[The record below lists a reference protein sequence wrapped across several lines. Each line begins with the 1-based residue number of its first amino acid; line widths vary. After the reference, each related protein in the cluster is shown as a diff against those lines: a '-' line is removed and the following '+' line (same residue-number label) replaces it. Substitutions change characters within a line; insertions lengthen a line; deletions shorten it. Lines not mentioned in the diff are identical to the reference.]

1 MKRFNIIIF
10 SIITATAFLACS
22 LEIPKKVS
30 VKTDAEYNFSI
41 GDVENDSLSE
51 NFKPSELFASV
62 EGAEV
67 LDYCPDGDETLQQFL
82 LKMPITSIPID
93 FSSYFNSLDLSGQI
107 SSMSF
112 SQSMTVPSSSSL
124 TAPDEQALPLD
135 SINDAINMGVSMVS
149 TASTTEASI
158 SYVVDAT
165 GGATD
170 FTSIEYESGSM
181 IVSEVISGSITDGTT
196 VTLTFADSTSLT
208 GTFSN
213 GSATLNMAGKK
224 ITKTGMSIKFSG
236 CAGVGYTGT
245 MDSNSQIKKAIGV
258 TLNSSDVS
266 ISVDPFTIE
275 QGSSLGYKSCT
286 VGEGSLIVGLSTPA
300 SWSGLNVEYQIETS
314 GGLVIDDDTLGSSGN
329 SKTISLNGKTL
340 LPQDITV
347 TPTIKATLS
356 NATINFE
363 DEMTVSMQ
371 ANITT
376 ISSLTAEISS
386 EGFNPTINSSNPL
399 PDGMMDY
406 IESISFAK
414 CGLKGKYTNT
424 LPAGNTVSFTTNCDF
439 FGLSNQVSTLAGG
452 KTDEELTITST
463 NKTIALGSEAGQ
475 YNSIDFSATIALP
488 GADSDHPNQFTITN
502 VEVGETYAIAVE
514 LEPVLDWT
522 EVKIKANDVTSQ
534 SKQISTGMNIV
545 SLFSSFESTLGD
557 DSFTGKFK
565 IDSLP
570 VYLYIVKPEL
580 SLLDGV
586 CFNGSLKAF
595 YATQDENGTITQKTA
610 AGDEV
615 TFANSEGSVFSFVSS
630 MPDFAT
636 NSDGV
641 VIEDIGTYPCSA
653 SCDFAPLSYD
663 ENATDDSFI
672 FVDYNLQLA
681 SEGGNSITITK
692 EAFENSSTSSSE
704 VAINAVIALPLK
716 VTTTSAISFDLLAL
730 TNNNGGD
737 LFGRTEAPDLGQMQ
751 DLLEAIEEVKLS
763 YSITNKPFYSD
774 PSMKLYINLNDGGHI
789 YNLSEDTLVLSEDAV
804 ESLLQYPCRPEVCI
818 KIDNGTV
825 LKIPRTM
832 KIGAHIN
839 LSLKTNGDKA
849 ITVYNAG
856 GN

>member
-1 MKRFNIIIF
+1 MKRFNIILF

-62 EGAEV
+62 EGVEV

-82 LKMPITSIPID
+82 LKIPITSIPID

-112 SQSMTVPSSSSL
+112 SQSMTVPKSL
-124 TAPDEQALPLD
+124 TNKLEQPLPLD
-135 SINDAINMGVSMVS
+135 SINNAINKGVSMGGKA
-149 TASTTEASI
+149 TTTEASI
-158 SYVVDAT
+158 SYAVDAT

-170 FTSIEYESGSM
+170 FTSIEYKSGSM
-181 IVSEVISGSITDGTT
+181 TVSELTSGTITDGTT
-196 VTLTFADSTSLT
+196 VTLTFADSTKLT

-213 GSATLNMAGKK
+213 GSATLNMDGKK
-224 ITKTGMSIKFSG
+224 ITKTGMSISFSG
-236 CAGVGYTGT
+236 CAGMGYTGI
-245 MDSNSQIKKAIGV
+245 MDSNSQIKEAIGV

-266 ISVDPFTIE
+266 ISVEPFTIE
-275 QGSSLGYKSCT
+275 QGASLGYKSCT
-286 VGEGSLIVGLSTPA
+286 VGEGSLIVGLNTPA

-314 GGLVIDDDTLGSSGN
+314 GGLVIDGDTPGSSGN
-329 SKTISLNGKTL
+329 SKTISLDGKTL

-386 EGFNPTINSSNPL
+386 EGFKPTINSSTPL
-399 PDGMMDY
+399 PDGMMNY
-406 IESISFAK
+406 IESITFAE
-414 CGLKGKYTNT
+414 CGLKGTYTNS
-424 LPAGNTVSFTTNCDF
+424 LPEGNTVSFTTKSEF
-439 FGLSNQVSTLAGG
+439 FGLSNNVSTLEGG
-452 KTDEELTITST
+452 KTADLNITST
-463 NKTIALGSEAGQ
+463 NQKIVLGSEAGQ
-475 YNSIDFSATIALP
+475 YNSIDFSAAIALP
-488 GADSDHPNQFTITN
+488 GADPEHPNQFTITN
-502 VEVGETYAIAVE
+502 VKVGETYAIAVE
-514 LEPVLDWT
+514 LKPVLNWT
-522 EVKIKANDVTSQ
+522 EVTIKTNDVTSQ
-534 SKQISTGMNIV
+534 SQQISTGMNIV

-557 DSFTGKFK
+557 ASFTGKFK

-580 SLLDGV
+580 SLLDDV

-595 YATQDENGTITQKTA
+595 YATQDENGTITQKTT
-610 AGDEV
+610 AGEEV
-615 TFANSEGSVFSFVSS
+615 TFGKSENSVFSFVSS
-630 MPDFAT
+630 MPAFAT

-641 VIEDIGTYPCSA
+641 VIKDIGTYPCSA
-653 SCDFAPLSYD
+653 SVDFAPLSYD

-681 SEGGNSITITK
+681 SSEGNSISIKK
-692 EAFENSSTSSSE
+692 EDLEKSVTTSTE
-704 VAINAVIALPLK
+704 IAINAVIALPLK

-751 DLLEAIEEVKLS
+751 DLLEIIEEVTLS

-789 YNLSEDTLVLSEDAV
+789 YNLSEDTLVLSEDAI

-825 LKIPRTM
+825 FKIPRTM

-849 ITVYNAG
+849 ITIFDAG

>member
-62 EGAEV
+62 EGVEV

-82 LKMPITSIPID
+82 LKIPITSIPID

-112 SQSMTVPSSSSL
+112 SQSMTVPSSL
-124 TAPDEQALPLD
+124 TAPLEQSLPLD
-135 SINDAINMGVSMVS
+135 SINNAINKGVSIGGR
-149 TASTTEASI
+149 ATTTGASI
-158 SYVVDAT
+158 SYAVDAT

-181 IVSEVISGSITDGTT
+181 TISELISGTITDGTT
-196 VTLTFADSTSLT
+196 VTLTFADSTMLT

-224 ITKTGMSIKFSG
+224 ITKTGMSIRFSG
-236 CAGVGYTGT
+236 CAGIVYTGI
-245 MDSNSQIKKAIGV
+245 MDSNSQIKEAIGV

-266 ISVDPFTIE
+266 ISVDPFTIK
-275 QGSSLGYKSCT
+275 QGASLGYKSCT
-286 VGEGSLIVGLSTPA
+286 VGEGSLIVGLNTPD

-314 GGLVIDDDTLGSSGN
+314 GGLVIDGDTPGSSGN
-329 SKTISLNGKTL
+329 SKTISLDGKTL

-386 EGFNPTINSSNPL
+386 EGFNPSINFSNPL
-399 PDGMMDY
+399 PDGMMNY
-406 IESISFAK
+406 IESISFEE
-414 CGLKGKYTNT
+414 CGLKGTYTNS
-424 LPAGNTVSFTTNCDF
+424 LPEGNSVSFTTNSNF
-439 FGLSNQVSTLAGG
+439 FGLSNNVSTLEGG
-452 KTDEELTITST
+452 KTADLNITST
-463 NKTIALGSEAGQ
+463 NQKIVLGSEAGQ
-475 YNSIDFSATIALP
+475 YNSIDFSAEIALP
-488 GADSDHPNQFTITN
+488 GADSEHPNQFTISN
-502 VEVGETYAIAVE
+502 VKVGETYTIAVE
-514 LEPVLDWT
+514 LEPVLNWT
-522 EVKIKANDVTSQ
+522 EVTIKTNDVTSQ
-534 SKQISTGMNIV
+534 SQQISTGMNIV

-557 DSFTGKFK
+557 ASFTGKFK

-580 SLLDGV
+580 SLLDDV

-610 AGDEV
+610 DGDVVEIKSN
-615 TFANSEGSVFSFVSS
+615 NSEGSVFSFVSS

-641 VIEDIGTYPCSA
+641 VIKDIGTYPCSA
-653 SCDFAPLSYD
+653 SVDFAPLSYD

-681 SEGGNSITITK
+681 SSKGNSISIKK
-692 EAFENSSTSSSE
+692 EDLEKSVTSSTE
-704 VAINAVIALPLK
+704 IAINAVIALPLK

-751 DLLEAIEEVKLS
+751 DLLEVIEEVTLS

-789 YNLSEDTLVLSEDAV
+789 YNLSEDTFVLSEDAI

-825 LKIPRTM
+825 FKIPRTM

-849 ITVYNAG
+849 ITIFDAG

>member
-62 EGAEV
+62 EGVEV

-82 LKMPITSIPID
+82 LKIPITSIPID

-112 SQSMTVPSSSSL
+112 SQSMTVPESL
-124 TAPDEQALPLD
+124 TAPLEQSLPLD
-135 SINDAINMGVSMVS
+135 SINNAINKGVSIGGRA
-149 TASTTEASI
+149 TTTEASI
-158 SYVVDAT
+158 SYAVDAT

-181 IVSEVISGSITDGTT
+181 TISELISGTITDGTK
-196 VTLTFADSTSLT
+196 VILTFADSTMLT

-224 ITKTGMSIKFSG
+224 ITKTGMSISFSD
-236 CAGVGYTGT
+236 CAGMVYTGI
-245 MDSNSQIKKAIGV
+245 MDSNSHIKEAIGV

-266 ISVDPFTIE
+266 ISVDPFTIK
-275 QGSSLGYKSCT
+275 QGASLGYKSCT
-286 VGEGSLIVGLSTPA
+286 VGEGSLIVGLNTPA

-314 GGLVIDDDTLGSSGN
+314 GGLVIDGDTPGSSGN
-329 SKTISLNGKTL
+329 SKTISLDGKTL

-363 DEMTVSMQ
+363 DKMTVSMQ

-386 EGFNPTINSSNPL
+386 EGFNPTINYSNPL
-399 PDGMMDY
+399 PDGMMNY
-406 IESISFAK
+406 IESISFK
-414 CGLKGKYTNT
+414 ECGLKGTYTNS
-424 LPAGNTVSFTTNCDF
+424 LPEGNTVSFTTNSEF
-439 FGLSNQVSTLAGG
+439 FGLSNNVSTLEGG
-452 KTDEELTITST
+452 KTADLNITST
-463 NKTIALGSEAGQ
+463 NQKIVLGSEAGQ
-475 YNSIDFSATIALP
+475 YNSIDFSAAIALP
-488 GADSDHPNQFTITN
+488 SADSEHPNQFTISN
-502 VEVGETYAIAVE
+502 VKVGETYTIAVE
-514 LEPVLDWT
+514 LKPVLDWT
-522 EVKIKANDVTSQ
+522 EVTIKTNDVTSQ
-534 SKQISTGMNIV
+534 SQQISTGMNIV

-557 DSFTGKFK
+557 ASFTGKFK

-570 VYLYIVKPEL
+570 VYLYIVKPGL
-580 SLLDGV
+580 SLLNDV

-610 AGDEV
+610 AGEEV
-615 TFANSEGSVFSFVSS
+615 TFGKSENSVFSFVSS

-641 VIEDIGTYPCSA
+641 VIKDIGTYDYSA
-653 SCDFAPLSYD
+653 RVDFAPLSYD

-681 SEGGNSITITK
+681 SSEGNSISIKK
-692 EAFENSSTSSSE
+692 EDLEKSVTSSTE
-704 VAINAVIALPLK
+704 IAINAVIALPLK

-751 DLLEAIEEVKLS
+751 DLLEVIEEVTLS

-789 YNLSEDTLVLSEDAV
+789 YNLSEDTLVLSEDAI

-825 LKIPRTM
+825 FKIPRTM

-849 ITVYNAG
+849 ITIFDAG

>member
-62 EGAEV
+62 EGVEV

-82 LKMPITSIPID
+82 LKIPITSIPID

-112 SQSMTVPSSSSL
+112 SQSMTVPSSL
-124 TAPDEQALPLD
+124 TAPLEQPLPLD
-135 SINDAINMGVSMVS
+135 SINNAINKGVSIVDRA
-149 TASTTEASI
+149 TTTEASI
-158 SYVVDAT
+158 SYAVDAT

-181 IVSEVISGSITDGTT
+181 TISELPPSRITDGTT
-196 VTLTFADSTSLT
+196 VTLTFADSTTLT

-224 ITKTGMSIKFSG
+224 ITKTGMKIKFSG
-236 CAGVGYTGT
+236 CADSGYTGI
-245 MDSNSQIKKAIGV
+245 MDSNSQIKEAIGV
-258 TLNSSDVS
+258 TLNSSEVS
-266 ISVDPFTIE
+266 ISVDPFTIK
-275 QGSSLGYKSCT
+275 QGASLGYKSCT
-286 VGEGSLIVGLSTPA
+286 VGEGSLIVGLNTPA

-314 GGLVIDDDTLGSSGN
+314 GGLVIDGDTPGSSGN
-329 SKTISLNGKTL
+329 SKKISLDGKTL

-386 EGFNPTINSSNPL
+386 EGFNPSINYSTPL
-399 PDGMMDY
+399 PDGMMNY
-406 IESISFAK
+406 IESISFEE
-414 CGLKGKYTNT
+414 CGLKGTYTNS
-424 LPAGNTVSFTTNCDF
+424 LPEGNTVSFTTNSEF
-439 FGLSNQVSTLAGG
+439 FGLSNNVSTLEGG
-452 KTDEELTITST
+452 KTADLNITST
-463 NKTIALGSEAGQ
+463 NQKIELGSEAGQ
-475 YNSIDFSATIALP
+475 YNSIDFSAAIALP
-488 GADSDHPNQFTITN
+488 GADPEHPNQFTISN
-502 VEVGETYAIAVE
+502 VKVGETYAIAVE
-514 LEPVLDWT
+514 LKPVLNWT
-522 EVKIKANDVTSQ
+522 EVTIKTNDVTSQ
-534 SKQISTGMNIV
+534 SQQISTGMNIV

-557 DSFTGKFK
+557 ASFTGKFK

-580 SLLDGV
+580 SLLDDV

-610 AGDEV
+610 AGEEV
-615 TFANSEGSVFSFVSS
+615 TFGKSENSVFSFVSS

-641 VIEDIGTYPCSA
+641 VIKDIGTYDYSA
-653 SCDFAPLSYD
+653 RVDFAPLSYD

-681 SEGGNSITITK
+681 SKNKGNSISIKKEDLEKSVTTSTEIT
-692 EAFENSSTSSSE
+692 
-704 VAINAVIALPLK
+704 INAVIALPLK

-751 DLLEAIEEVKLS
+751 DLLEVIEEVTLS
-763 YSITNKPFYSD
+763 YSITSKPFYSD

-789 YNLSEDTLVLSEDAV
+789 YNLSEDTFVLSEDAI

-825 LKIPRTM
+825 FKIPRTM

-849 ITVYNAG
+849 ITIFDAG

>member
-62 EGAEV
+62 EGVEV

-82 LKMPITSIPID
+82 LKIPITSIPID

-112 SQSMTVPSSSSL
+112 SQSMTVPKSL
-124 TAPDEQALPLD
+124 TAPLKQSLPLD
-135 SINDAINMGVSMVS
+135 SINYAINKGVSIGGIA
-149 TASTTEASI
+149 TTTEASI
-158 SYVVDAT
+158 YYAVDAT

-181 IVSEVISGSITDGTT
+181 TVSEVRPGTITDGTT
-196 VTLTFADSTSLT
+196 VTLTFVDSTKLT

-224 ITKTGMSIKFSG
+224 ITKTGMSIRFSG
-236 CAGVGYTGT
+236 CAGIVYTGI
-245 MDSNSQIKKAIGV
+245 MDSNSQIKEAIGV

-266 ISVDPFTIE
+266 ISVDPFTIK
-275 QGSSLGYKSCT
+275 QGASLGYKSCT
-286 VGEGSLIVGLSTPA
+286 VGEGSLIVGLNTPA

-314 GGLVIDDDTLGSSGN
+314 GGLVIDGDTPGSSGN
-329 SKTISLNGKTL
+329 SKTISLDGKTL

-386 EGFNPTINSSNPL
+386 EGFNPSINYSNPL
-399 PDGMMDY
+399 PDGMMNY
-406 IESISFAK
+406 IESISFEE
-414 CGLKGKYTNT
+414 CGLKGTYTNS
-424 LPAGNTVSFTTNCDF
+424 LPEGNTVSFTTNSGF
-439 FGLSNQVSTLAGG
+439 FGLSNNVSTLEGG
-452 KTDEELTITST
+452 KTADLNITST
-463 NKTIALGSEAGQ
+463 NQKIVLGSEAGQ
-475 YNSIDFSATIALP
+475 YNSIDFSAAIALP
-488 GADSDHPNQFTITN
+488 GADSEHPNQFTISN
-502 VEVGETYAIAVE
+502 VKVGQTYSIAVE
-514 LEPVLDWT
+514 LKPVLDWT
-522 EVKIKANDVTSQ
+522 EVTIKTNDVTSQ
-534 SKQISTGMNIV
+534 SQQISTGMNIV

-557 DSFTGKFK
+557 ASFTRKFK

-580 SLLDGV
+580 SLLDDV

-595 YATQDENGTITQKTA
+595 YATQDENGTITQKTT
-610 AGDEV
+610 AGEEV
-615 TFANSEGSVFSFVSS
+615 TFGKSENSVFSFVSS

-641 VIEDIGTYPCSA
+641 VIKDIGTYDYSA
-653 SCDFAPLSYD
+653 RVDFAPLSYD

-681 SEGGNSITITK
+681 SKEGNSISIKK
-692 EAFENSSTSSSE
+692 EDLEKSVTSSTE
-704 VAINAVIALPLK
+704 IAINAVIALPLK

-751 DLLEAIEEVKLS
+751 DLLEVIEEVTLS
-763 YSITNKPFYSD
+763 YSITSKPFYSD

-789 YNLSEDTLVLSEDAV
+789 YNLSEDTLVLSEDAI

-825 LKIPRTM
+825 FKIPRTM

-849 ITVYNAG
+849 ITIFDAG

>member
-1 MKRFNIIIF
+1 MKRFNIILF

-62 EGAEV
+62 EGVEV

-82 LKMPITSIPID
+82 LKIPITSIPID

-112 SQSMTVPSSSSL
+112 SQSMTVPKSL
-124 TAPDEQALPLD
+124 TNKLEQPLPLD
-135 SINDAINMGVSMVS
+135 SINNAINKGVSMGGKA
-149 TASTTEASI
+149 TTTEASI
-158 SYVVDAT
+158 SYAVDAT

-170 FTSIEYESGSM
+170 FTSIEYKSGSM
-181 IVSEVISGSITDGTT
+181 TVSELTSGTITDGTT
-196 VTLTFADSTSLT
+196 VTLTFADSTKLT

-213 GSATLNMAGKK
+213 GSATLNMDGKK
-224 ITKTGMSIKFSG
+224 ITKTGMSISFSG
-236 CAGVGYTGT
+236 CAGMGYTGI
-245 MDSNSQIKKAIGV
+245 MDSNSQIKEAIGV

-266 ISVDPFTIE
+266 ISVEPFTIE
-275 QGSSLGYKSCT
+275 QGASLGYKSCT
-286 VGEGSLIVGLSTPA
+286 VGEGSLIVGLNTPA

-314 GGLVIDDDTLGSSGN
+314 GGLVIDGDTPGSSGN
-329 SKTISLNGKTL
+329 SKTISLDGKTL

-386 EGFNPTINSSNPL
+386 EGFKPTINSITPL
-399 PDGMMDY
+399 PDGMMNY
-406 IESISFAK
+406 IESITFAE
-414 CGLKGKYTNT
+414 CGLKGTYTNS
-424 LPAGNTVSFTTNCDF
+424 LPEGNTVSFTTKSEF
-439 FGLSNQVSTLAGG
+439 FGLSNNVSTLEGG
-452 KTDEELTITST
+452 KTADLNITST
-463 NKTIALGSEAGQ
+463 NQKIVLGSEAGQ
-475 YNSIDFSATIALP
+475 YNSIDFSAAIALP
-488 GADSDHPNQFTITN
+488 GADPEHPNQFTITN
-502 VEVGETYAIAVE
+502 VKVGETYAIAVE
-514 LEPVLDWT
+514 LKPVLNWT
-522 EVKIKANDVTSQ
+522 EVTIKTNDVTSQ
-534 SKQISTGMNIV
+534 SQQISTGMNIV

-557 DSFTGKFK
+557 ASFTGKFK

-580 SLLDGV
+580 SLLDDV

-595 YATQDENGTITQKTA
+595 YATQDENGTITQKTT
-610 AGDEV
+610 AGEEV
-615 TFANSEGSVFSFVSS
+615 TFGKSENSVFSFVSS
-630 MPDFAT
+630 MPAFAT

-641 VIEDIGTYPCSA
+641 VIKDIGTYPCSA
-653 SCDFAPLSYD
+653 SVDFAPLSYD
-663 ENATDDSFI
+663 KNATDDSFI

-681 SEGGNSITITK
+681 SSEGNSISIKK
-692 EAFENSSTSSSE
+692 EDLEKSVTTSTE
-704 VAINAVIALPLK
+704 IAINAVIALPLK

-751 DLLEAIEEVKLS
+751 DLLEIIEEVTLS

-789 YNLSEDTLVLSEDAV
+789 YNLSEDTLVLSEDAI

-825 LKIPRTM
+825 FKIPRTM

-849 ITVYNAG
+849 ITIFDAG